1 LTPPRR
7 FQERS
12 ILVTGASRGIG
23 YAIARRFLEEGAR
36 VVATAR
42 NSEALEHAVAELGQL
57 GDVVGV
63 PGDVSVR
70 ADVHKAVVACI
81 ERFGGLDVAVA
92 QAGTAELRTF
102 LEIDDA
108 AWNHILAVNVTGV
121 FYTVQEAARVMA
133 PGGAI
138 VVIAST
144 NAVYPEQHTVH
155 YSTTKG
161 AEVAFVRA
169 CALDLAERGIRING
183 VLPGLIRT
191 PLAAP
196 IVDDPVAATEYL
208 KSVPMRRFG
217 ETAEVASVVCFL
229 ASDESSYMTGE
240 NLVVDGGTTLGTVLP
255 VPDQKMPGFDPGT
268 RRVTS

>member
-1 LTPPRR
+1 LTSPRR
-7 FQERS
+7 FDGKS
-12 ILVTGASRGIG
+12 VLVTGASRGIG
-23 YAIARRFLEEGAR
+23 FAIARRFLEEGAR

-42 NSEALEHAVAELGQL
+42 NPKALEHAIGELGQF

-70 ADVHKAVVACI
+70 ADVHEAVTACV

-92 QAGTAELRTF
+92 QAGTAEIRAF

-108 AWNHILAVNVTGV
+108 AWEHILAVNVTGV
-121 FYTVQEAARVMA
+121 FYTVQEAARAMA

-138 VVIAST
+138 VVMAST
-144 NAVYPEQHTVH
+144 NAIFPEQHTVH

-161 AEVAFVRA
+161 AEVTFVRA
-169 CALDLAERGIRING
+169 CALDLAEHGIRING

-196 IVDDPVAATEYL
+196 IVDDPIAAAEYL
-208 KSVPMRRFG
+208 KTVPMRRFG
-217 ETAEVASVVCFL
+217 EPGDVASVVCFL

-255 VPDQKMPGFDPGT
+255 VPDMEMPGFDPRT
-268 RRVTS
+268 PPVSD